1 MMIRKSPMGNHTI
14 IIQNLYQLNVFA
26 GLFGKSV
33 CPGDFV
39 ALTGTLGAGKT
50 TFARFF
56 CESLGI
62 IQPLTSPT
70 FTLLNEYDGKR
81 FHVLHGDFYRLT
93 DREIEAM
100 LPDLEEC
107 FEQSNAVIL
116 MEWADKAP
124 QLEYRW
130 AWQLHFATD
139 PMQEASRT
147 LTISAVHPEKLQ
159 ALITEM
165 EHGL

>member
-14 IIQNLYQLNVFA
+14 IIQNLDQLKAFA
-26 GLFGKSV
+26 DLFGKKV
-33 CPGDFV
+33 CPGDFI

-50 TFARFF
+50 TFVRLF

-70 FTLLNEYDGKR
+70 FTLLNEYHGK
-81 FHVLHGDFYRLT
+81 HLHILHGDFYRLT

-100 LPDLEEC
+100 IPDMEES
-107 FEQSNAVIL
+107 FERQTGVVF
-116 MEWADKAP
+116 MEWADRAP

-130 AWQLHFATD
+130 IWQLHFD
-139 PMQEASRT
+139 RDSMQDDVRT
-147 LTISAVHPEKLQ
+147 LTISAASPQRLQ
-159 ALITEM
+159 SLM
-165 EHGL
+165 EEIAHVL